1 MSKIIKLQVD
11 LKHKIVWFFYL
22 VISENMQPDC
32 FEKISYSSGIN
43 FANVSSMFT
52 IQTTLHFGGGGG

>member
-1 MSKIIKLQVD
+1 
-11 LKHKIVWFFYL
+11 
-22 VISENMQPDC
+22 MQPDC

-52 IQTTLHFGGGGG
+52 IQTTLHFGGGGVKSGKNRKFAHQNASFFSCFSLYKEIN

>member
-1 MSKIIKLQVD
+1 
-11 LKHKIVWFFYL
+11 
-22 VISENMQPDC
+22 MQPDC

-52 IQTTLHFGGGGG
+52 IQTTLHFGGGGGGVKIWEK